1 LTEPAKIAARI
12 ARELGAPDLVDKL
25 IALPQNELTSLL
37 LEVFRRRPRSSADL
51 LAQYKRGGAAAPSR
65 TDARLTAAV
74 EAHAFAA
81 AAGFEALALSPV
93 APLGLN
99 AVLGDIDQNST
110 LAALRGL
117 EVLADPTT
125 VMALESAARRKRD
138 EREVR
143 LCAAGRMLRMQPFD
157 NPAYSP
163 HFALFAMTS
172 AGRDSGAYGFER
184 AALAEQLRVH
194 LGFLAR
200 LGSDGYRIAEVR
212 VELADTERDA
222 GRLAAA
228 EALFETLR
236 PQFADVTFAVDPAR
250 THAIHYYRG
259 LCLHVTA
266 RDVDGQVQQIG
277 DGGFTDW
284 TQRLLGNA
292 KERLLVSGFGS
303 ELLPRRFL

>member
-1 LTEPAKIAARI
+1 VTEPARIAARI
-12 ARELGAPDLVDKL
+12 ARALGDESLVEKL

-37 LEVFRRRPRSSADL
+37 LEVFRRRERSAREL
-51 LAQYKRGGAAAPSR
+51 FAQYQRGGAAAPSN

-81 AAGFEALALSPV
+81 ATGFEALALSPV
-93 APLGLN
+93 APLGIN
-99 AVLGDIDQNST
+99 AVLGDIDQNSS

-125 VMALESAARRKRD
+125 VMALESAARRRRGAGD
-138 EREVR
+138 IR
-143 LCAAGRMLRMQPFD
+143 LCAAGRMLRLQPFD
-157 NPAYSP
+157 NPAFSP

-172 AGRDSGAYGFER
+172 AGRDGGAFAFER
-184 AALAEQLRVH
+184 AALDEQLRVH

-200 LGSDGYRIAEVR
+200 LGGDGYRIADVR
-212 VELADTERDA
+212 VEIADTERDA
-222 GRLAAA
+222 GRIAVA
-228 EALFETLR
+228 ESLFETLR
-236 PQFADVTFAVDPAR
+236 PQFPDVTFAIDPAR

-292 KERLLVSGFGS
+292 KERLLVSGFGV
-303 ELLPRRFL
+303 ELLPRRFR